1 MKQIKLQDCLLVD
14 FKNLKDEKCV
24 VALHETGHFIVMY
37 ALGLMDLFK
46 SIDIKERNGVL
57 GLTDMQPD
65 FQKETASYAAR
76 LAELAGKMFP
86 FDSNVVNDF
95 VKAQYVEGPALYLSH
110 LCRLYAGGA
119 ICRHYGIDR
128 EDLCSIDMTYIKQI
142 LTQFGMADQVENL
155 QTLVDAFLKNIFVYY
170 DLLIKA
176 IYTNLLTN
184 EELKADEVKMII
196 EDWKQSTPILLAV

>member
-46 SIDIKERNGVL
+46 SIDILERGGVR
-57 GLTDMQPD
+57 GLTDMQPA
-65 FQKETASYAAR
+65 FHIATAAYASR
-76 LAELAGKMFP
+76 LAETAGKMLSSP
-86 FDSNVVNDF
+86 DWKETNDY
-95 VKAQYVEGPALYLSH
+95 VKAQCVEGPALYLPH
-110 LCRLYAGGA
+110 ICRLFAGGA

-128 EDLCSIDMTYIKQI
+128 EDMCRIDSDYIRKMLI
-142 LTQFGMADQVENL
+142 QFQMSDQVENL

-170 DLLIKA
+170 DSLIKA
-176 IYTNLLTN
+176 IYTNLLAN
-184 EELKADEVKMII
+184 EELNADEVKMII
-196 EDWKQSTPILLAV
+196 EDWKQSTLRI